1 LWDFCFRFKD
11 YSLIRL
17 PWFPFFPAQS
27 VGSFLVEM
35 NQGAAGHSPLVLVCV
50 LSLVGLLSL
59 GMAQVTEPP
68 TPPPV
73 PSTEDP
79 NVTTVAPATLAP
91 NYNYSNIPFA
101 TPAPSGFIIDAWLIA
116 VIVFFGVILFS
127 LSAFGA
133 YRQKQKR
140 NREKEA
146 KLRQEADAKFRTRMS
161 EMERRIEKL

>member
-1 LWDFCFRFKD
+1 
-11 YSLIRL
+11 
-17 PWFPFFPAQS
+17 
-27 VGSFLVEM
+27 M
-35 NQGAAGHSPLVLVCV
+35 CV
-50 LSLVGLLSL
+50 LSLVGLLNLAES
-59 GMAQVTEPP
+59 QVTEAPTTPP
-68 TPPPV
+68 PPPV
-73 PSTEDP
+73 PITTEDP
-79 NVTTVAPATLAP
+79 NATTVAPPTVTP
-91 NYNYSNIPFA
+91 NYNYSNIPYA

-146 KLRQEADAKFRTRMS
+146 KLRAEADAKFRTRMS